1 MVTFPTDVQVFGR
14 QFVDT
19 QQQRHRADYDP
30 LVSFSCSEVFNLI
43 NETESVIARFE
54 NTSAAHR
61 RAFASHMLLQPA
73 RG

>member
-1 MVTFPTDVQVFGR
+1 MVTFPTDVQVLGR

-19 QQQRHRADYDP
+19 PAAHRADYDP
-30 LVSFSCSEVFNLI
+30 LVSFSRSGVLNLI

-54 NTSAAHR
+54 NTSPSHR
-61 RAFASHMLLQPA
+61 RASVIHVLLRPA